1 MTQATENVIRLLN
14 EANDLMEFEKKQLAI
29 LLIKQTLNKL
39 SKV

>member
-1 MTQATENVIRLLN
+1 MKQATEKVKKLLN

-29 LLIKQTLNKL
+29 LLINETLNKL